1 MRKIDYELEI
11 KGEKK
16 TYKPRTEFV
25 EPIIKSDNRIFE
37 ITADNSYGKT
47 FILNLLA
54 YALEA
59 HKLDSERILKG
70 LKESISRYDDETS
83 YNLTYEIDLP
93 LPDSKTLNLSKNE
106 EGNKR
111 IQINNGSPLGYQQLH
126 NQLSIIYDVPT
137 NPAERL
143 NAVIKDLGQWNNKL
157 KTKFES
163 FARQFHQITRD
174 FDNVKDET
182 KIEDLNTKIKIE
194 NDKINSEEGR
204 LKIIQQELDG
214 LKIIDSLN
222 NLAKLMKSESLK
234 DQALFKT
241 NKILKTIPKPQTVSR
256 RNEKYITDLAR
267 ELNQWE
273 SDFKSIVLELI
284 SHINQDDELK
294 ELFENDSTRKSAYEL
309 IKSSKIHELI
319 EDSPELFLEKIE
331 NVKDDILRFIEEK
344 RNDKK
349 FVIHNS
355 FEDLFKS
362 INNFIDNKIGH
373 ILKEEV
379 DIETEILIKKLNRI
393 LSDYQVKDYA
403 PLKSFLIKDLKKLRG
418 FIVQYFKTNKK
429 YKDEQKKT
437 QKQNSDEKYYS
448 KLAQKQSLQKDI
460 KDIKAQIK
468 FEQSKCALK
477 LEITDF
483 SRIENLEQ
491 VNDIKKNLENKYTGK
506 FNLDNLKLAIKDL
519 DTELRKIKNK
529 IKDYEDK
536 KKLWEASLDI
546 EQNKNEAIYNES
558 QKANLKAFY
567 QILLRINN
575 NLNPFGNLIGK
586 IERGDL
592 SGFHGEEDQSFIELA
607 GKIIAHSMDNKLL
620 RADGVFINYDFYD
633 MIKQEFH
640 CENDVIIKK
649 DDVSTGLASAN
660 YLKQRIDNVSG
671 DYVIVLLD
679 EIGNMA
685 QNALN
690 KVLESVKRL
699 EENNRLVLAILTR
712 PNSNG
717 IQINEY

>member
-294 ELFENDSTRKSAYEL
+294 ELFENDSTKKSAYEL

-355 FEDLFKS
+355 FEELFKS

-519 DTELRKIKNK
+519 DTELRKTKNK